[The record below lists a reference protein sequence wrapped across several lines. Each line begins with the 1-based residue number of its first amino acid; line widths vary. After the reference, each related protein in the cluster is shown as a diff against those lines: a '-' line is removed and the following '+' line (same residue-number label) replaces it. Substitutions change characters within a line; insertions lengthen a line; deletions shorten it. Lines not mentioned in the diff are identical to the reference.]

1 MKTRADKFFA
11 MPEPEFRVAVQKAHR
26 DYIYNGPT
34 THAQMKAMVH
44 LWVHYIRNM
53 HHFKDGKFVGDW
65 IAYIKFY
72 GWLIVK
78 GWVL

>member
-1 MKTRADKFFA
+1 MKTRADKYFA
-11 MPEPEFRVAVQKAHR
+11 MTELEFRDAVLKTHR

-34 THAQMKAMVH
+34 THAQMKSMVH
-44 LWVHYIRNM
+44 LWVHYMRNCRN
-53 HHFKDGKFVGDW
+53 FNNGKFVGDW

-72 GWLIVK
+72 SWMIWK